1 VKVDPVIHQQ
11 VLDRAEA
18 LGIAPYGGFIN
29 PELVPTLDESG
40 NLLDVKLTYPD
51 NFTDQ
56 MLQYGES
63 HGHLPR
69 VN

>member
-1 VKVDPVIHQQ
+1 MVHQQ

-29 PELVPTLDESG
+29 PELVPKLDESG
-40 NLLDVKLTYPD
+40 AIIDVELSYPAD
-51 NFTDQ
+51 FTEQ
-56 MLQYGES
+56 MLGYGETY
-63 HGHLPR
+63 GHLPR